1 MICEILT
8 LSELLIDI
16 AVFSFLYISF
26 IYVNMLILSFGFK
39 LDIHKMYFEKNREN
53 DDYVDFISLII
64 TMSFISTLVLLIIAL
79 YDRIKKRQ
87 GK

>member
-1 MICEILT
+1 MICEVLT

-26 IYVNMLILSFGFK
+26 VYVNMLILSFGFN
-39 LDIHKMYFEKNREN
+39 LDIHKMYFEKNHEN

-64 TMSFISTLVLLIIAL
+64 TMSFISTLVLLIVYL
-79 YDRIKKRQ
+79 YDRMKKRQ